1 MGPIPVQLN
10 AVDASGNSQSAT
22 VAFTLDTTPPPVP
35 VFDLSKTDQT
45 GAPGSHQTQSQTVTL
60 VGQTGASDAV
70 TLESNG
76 QTIAN
81 TTANTTGAFEF
92 DNVSLTQGNNPLTV
106 QAIDAAS
113 NTSTYSVTIQL
124 QTANSTN
131 PVLAWNA
138 TALQAIAT
146 DADAPTVASRALAM
160 ESLAVY
166 DVISAINGMLGYL
179 VNVTAPADAS
189 ADAAVAEAADTVL
202 DNLYPA
208 QAANFDAQLAAELA
222 AIPAGQALTDGIA
235 LGQEVAQDIIAL
247 RANDGSSD
255 TVIGSPWRRT
265 ASRTTAP
272 WPPARSLPAPS
283 PPKPASRSLPFRIPW
298 TAAPRCRSISTRPAV
313 RSIRRWICRSLAPTA
328 TP

>member
-124 QTANSTN
+124 QTAT
-131 PVLAWNA
+131 
-138 TALQAIAT
+138 
-146 DADAPTVASRALAM
+146 
-160 ESLAVY
+160 
-166 DVISAINGMLGYL
+166 
-179 VNVTAPADAS
+179 
-189 ADAAVAEAADTVL
+189 
-202 DNLYPA
+202 
-208 QAANFDAQLAAELA
+208 
-222 AIPAGQALTDGIA
+222 
-235 LGQEVAQDIIAL
+235 
-247 RANDGSSD
+247 
-255 TVIGSPWRRT
+255 
-265 ASRTTAP
+265 
-272 WPPARSLPAPS
+272 S